1 MNEAISRMLAKYEP
15 KSVDDS
21 VRALREIIQ
30 EVTLL
35 GLWRA
40 KFFEHAAF
48 YGGTALRILHGLDRF
63 SEDLDF
69 SLLTPNPDFNLS
81 RYTASL
87 EEELLAFGFN
97 VRLEVL
103 EKTDISAVQSAFLK
117 ANTRN
122 ELLVIETGK
131 ELAEKVAAGQLLKVK
146 IEVDT
151 DPPPGFTTAT
161 RYLLQPIPFAVRS
174 YSLPDL
180 FAGKMHALLFRKWKN
195 RVKGRDWYDFV
206 WYVANHPELNL
217 THLEQRMRQTG
228 HWQGEQSLLPTDFR
242 ILLNDAIDRLDP
254 DQALKDVMPFVR
266 DQQMIALWSPDFFRD
281 LANRITCVSCTVAEG
296 RPSYIQL
303 YA

>member
-1 MNEAISRMLAKYEP
+1 MHEAITRMLARYEP

-30 EVTLL
+30 EVALL

-48 YGGTALRILHGLDRF
+48 YGGTALRILYGLDRF

-69 SLLTPNPDFNLS
+69 SLLKPSPDFNLA

-87 EEELLAFGFN
+87 EEELQAFGFN
-97 VRLEVL
+97 VRVEMIDKAV
-103 EKTDISAVQSAFLK
+103 ESAVQSAFLK

-122 ELLVIETGK
+122 ELLVIETGE
-131 ELAEKVAAGQLLKVK
+131 ELTGQVAAGQLLKVK

-151 DPPPGFTTAT
+151 DPPSGFSTQT

-180 FAGKMHALLFRKWKN
+180 FAGKMHAILFRKWKN
-195 RVKGRDWYDFV
+195 RVKGRDWYDLV
-206 WYVANHPELNL
+206 WYAANHPRLNL
-217 THLEQRMRQTG
+217 AHLEQRMRQTG
-228 HWQGEQSLLPTDFR
+228 HWSGDKNLSPVIFTDLLFE
-242 ILLNDAIDRLDP
+242 AIDRLDVN
-254 DQALKDVMPFVR
+254 QARKDVAPFVK
-266 DQQMIALWSPDFFRD
+266 DQQLLALWSHDFFQD
-281 LANRITCVSCTVAEG
+281 VASRIKAE
-296 RPSYIQL
+296 R
-303 YA
+303 

>member
-1 MNEAISRMLAKYEP
+1 MHEAVTRMLAKYEP

-30 EVTLL
+30 EVALL

-48 YGGTALRILHGLDRF
+48 YGGTALRILYGLDRF

-69 SLLTPNPDFNLS
+69 SLLEPSPDFNLA

-97 VRLEVL
+97 VRVEMVDKAV
-103 EKTDISAVQSAFLK
+103 ESAVQSAFLK

-122 ELLVIETGK
+122 ELLVIEAGE
-131 ELAEKVAAGQLLKVK
+131 ELMGQVAAGQVLKVK

-151 DPPPGFTTAT
+151 DPPPGFSTST

-180 FAGKMHALLFRKWKN
+180 FAGKMHAILFRKWKN
-195 RVKGRDWYDFV
+195 RVKGRDWYDLV
-206 WYVANHPELNL
+206 WYAANHPQLNL
-217 THLEQRMRQTG
+217 GHLEQRMRQTG
-228 HWQGEQSLLPTDFR
+228 HWAGELQLSPSAFSDLLFE
-242 ILLNDAIDRLDP
+242 AIDRLDVN
-254 DQALKDVMPFVR
+254 QARRDVAPFVK
-266 DQQMIALWSPDFFRD
+266 DQQMLALWSHDFFHDVAR
-281 LANRITCVSCTVAEG
+281 RIQVEE
-296 RPSYIQL
+296 
-303 YA
+303 

>member
-1 MNEAISRMLAKYEP
+1 MHEAVARMLAKYEP

-30 EVTLL
+30 EVALL

-48 YGGTALRILHGLDRF
+48 YGGTALRILYGLDRF

-69 SLLTPNPDFNLS
+69 SLLAPTADFNLA

-97 VRLEVL
+97 VRVEMVDKAV
-103 EKTDISAVQSAFLK
+103 ESAVQSAFLK

-122 ELLVIETGK
+122 ELMVIETGA
-131 ELAEKVAAGQLLKVK
+131 ELAGQVAAGQVLKVK

-151 DPPPGFTTAT
+151 DPPPGFTTST

-180 FAGKMHALLFRKWKN
+180 FAGKMHALLFRRWKN

-206 WYVANHPELNL
+206 WYAANHPQLNL
-217 THLEQRMRQTG
+217 AHLEQRMRQTG
-228 HWQGEQSLLPTDFR
+228 HWSGEQPLSPAAFRELLSGT
-242 ILLNDAIDRLDP
+242 IERLDV
-254 DQALKDVMPFVR
+254 DQARKDVAPFIK
-266 DQQMIALWSPDFFRD
+266 DQQVLALWSSDFFQDVAR
-281 LANRITCVSCTVAEG
+281 RILAEG
-296 RPSYIQL
+296 
-303 YA
+303 

>member
-1 MNEAISRMLAKYEP
+1 MHEAVAGMLAKYEA
-15 KSVDDS
+15 KSVGDA

-30 EVTLL
+30 EVALL

-48 YGGTALRILHGLDRF
+48 YGGTALRILYGLDRF

-69 SLLTPNPDFNLS
+69 SLLAPSPDFKLA

-97 VRLEVL
+97 VRVEMVD
-103 EKTDISAVQSAFLK
+103 KAVASAVQSAFLK

-122 ELLVIETGK
+122 ELLVIEAEAGFTGQ
-131 ELAEKVAAGQLLKVK
+131 VAAGQILKVK

-151 DPPPGFTTAT
+151 DPPPEFTTST

-206 WYVANHPELNL
+206 WYAANHPRLHL
-217 THLEQRMRQTG
+217 AHLEQRMRQTG
-228 HWQGEQSLLPTDFR
+228 HWRGEEPLSSGAFRELLFDT
-242 ILLNDAIDRLDP
+242 IDRVDIN
-254 DQALKDVMPFVR
+254 QARHDVAPFVK
-266 DQQMIALWSPDFFRD
+266 DQRALAIWSHDFFRD
-281 LANRITCVSCTVAEG
+281 VASRLQVS
-296 RPSYIQL
+296 
-303 YA
+303 

>member
-1 MNEAISRMLAKYEP
+1 MHEAVARMLAKYEP

-30 EVTLL
+30 EVALL
-35 GLWRA
+35 GLWRS

-48 YGGTALRILHGLDRF
+48 YGGTALRILYGLDRF

-69 SLLTPNPDFNLS
+69 SLLEPSPDFNLA

-87 EEELLAFGFN
+87 EEELSAFGFN
-97 VRLEVL
+97 VRVEMVDKAV
-103 EKTDISAVQSAFLK
+103 ESAAQSAFLK

-122 ELLVIETGK
+122 ELLVIETGG
-131 ELAEKVAAGQLLKVK
+131 ELAGQVAAGQVLKVK

-151 DPPPGFTTAT
+151 DPPTGFTTST

-180 FAGKMHALLFRKWKN
+180 FAGKMHALLFRRWKN

-206 WYVANHPELNL
+206 WYAANHPQLNL
-217 THLEQRMRQTG
+217 AHLEQRMRQTG
-228 HWQGEQSLLPTDFR
+228 HWSGDLPLSHAAFRELLSGS
-242 ILLNDAIDRLDP
+242 IDRLDV
-254 DQALKDVMPFVR
+254 DQARHDVAPFVK
-266 DQQMIALWSPDFFRD
+266 DQQALALWSHDFFRD
-281 LANRITCVSCTVAEG
+281 VARRVQTDEG
-296 RPSYIQL
+296 
-303 YA
+303 

>member
-1 MNEAISRMLAKYEP
+1 MHEAVARMLAKYEP

-30 EVTLL
+30 EVALL

-48 YGGTALRILHGLDRF
+48 YGGTALRILYGLDRF

-69 SLLTPNPDFNLS
+69 SLLTPVPEFNLA

-97 VRLEVL
+97 VRVEMV
-103 EKTDISAVQSAFLK
+103 EKTAESAVQSAFLK

-122 ELLVIETGK
+122 ELLVIEAG
-131 ELAEKVAAGQLLKVK
+131 EDLMGQVAAGQVLKVK

-151 DPPPGFTTAT
+151 DPPPGFSTQT
-161 RYLLQPIPFAVRS
+161 RYLLHPIPFAVRS

-180 FAGKMHALLFRKWKN
+180 FAGKMHAVLFRRWKN
-195 RVKGRDWYDFV
+195 RVKGRDWYDLV
-206 WYVANHPELNL
+206 WYAANHPHLNL

-228 HWQGEQSLLPTDFR
+228 HWDGDNRFSSADFTRLLYE
-242 ILLNDAIDRLDP
+242 AIDRLDVN
-254 DQALKDVMPFVR
+254 QARNDVAPFIK
-266 DQQMIALWSPDFFRD
+266 DQQVLALWSHEFFQD
-281 LANRITCVSCTVAEG
+281 VAGRIQTVG
-296 RPSYIQL
+296 N
-303 YA
+303 

>member
-1 MNEAISRMLAKYEP
+1 MHEAVTRMLAKYEP

-30 EVTLL
+30 EVALL

-48 YGGTALRILHGLDRF
+48 YGGTALRILYGLDRF

-69 SLLTPNPDFNLS
+69 SLLEPSPDFSLG

-97 VRLEVL
+97 VRMEMVDKAV
-103 EKTDISAVQSAFLK
+103 ESAVQSAFLK

-122 ELLVIETGK
+122 ELLVIEAGE
-131 ELAEKVAAGQLLKVK
+131 ELAGKVAAGQVLKVK

-151 DPPPGFTTAT
+151 DPPPGFTTST

-206 WYVANHPELNL
+206 WYAANHPQLNL
-217 THLEQRMRQTG
+217 AHLAQRMRQTG
-228 HWQGEQSLLPTDFR
+228 HWSGEKALTSATFRDLLFDT
-242 ILLNDAIDRLDP
+242 IDRLDVN
-254 DQALKDVMPFVR
+254 QARRDVAPFVK
-266 DQQMIALWSPDFFRD
+266 DQQMLTLWSHDFFQD
-281 LANRITCVSCTVAEG
+281 VASRIKFEG
-296 RPSYIQL
+296 
-303 YA
+303 

>member
-1 MNEAISRMLAKYEP
+1 MHEAVTRMLAKYNP

-30 EVTLL
+30 EVALL

-48 YGGTALRILHGLDRF
+48 YGGTALRILYGLDRF

-69 SLLTPNPDFNLS
+69 SLLTPSPDFNLA

-87 EEELLAFGFN
+87 EEELQAFGFN
-97 VRLEVL
+97 VRVEMVDKVV
-103 EKTDISAVQSAFLK
+103 ESAVQSAFLK

-122 ELLVIETGK
+122 ELLVIEAGEKLTGQ
-131 ELAEKVAAGQLLKVK
+131 VTAGQVLKVK

-151 DPPPGFTTAT
+151 DPPPGFSTQT

-180 FAGKMHALLFRKWKN
+180 FAGKMHAILFRKWKN
-195 RVKGRDWYDFV
+195 RVKGRDWYDLV
-206 WYVANHPELNL
+206 WYAANHPQLNL
-217 THLEQRMRQTG
+217 VHLEHRMRQTG
-228 HWQGEQSLLPTDFR
+228 HWCGDKSLSTVVFTE
-242 ILLNDAIDRLDP
+242 LLFEAIARLDVN
-254 DQALKDVMPFVR
+254 QARKDVAPFIKE
-266 DQQMIALWSPDFFRD
+266 QHMLALWSHDFFQD
-281 LANRITCVSCTVAEG
+281 VASRIQAEG
-296 RPSYIQL
+296 
-303 YA
+303 